1 MPDAALPSLHGV
13 TVLVVEDDEATGYI
27 LSKQLE
33 PTGAIVTT
41 VGNAI
46 QALDVLRS
54 RAVDVLVVDLLLPGG
69 MNGLELLA
77 NVPSGSRVAIAVTA
91 FDDTMTQERALRA
104 GFNLYPRKPVDP
116 QMLAQEIARRVA
128 TADL

>member
-54 RAVDVLVVDLLLPGG
+54 RAVDVLVVDLLLPG

-77 NVPSGSRVAIAVTA
+77 NVPPGARVAIAVTA

-104 GFNLYPRKPVDP
+104 GFNLYLRKPVDP
-116 QMLAQEIARRVA
+116 HVLAQEIAPRVGPR
-128 TADL
+128 

>member
-1 MPDAALPSLHGV
+1 MPDAALPSLQGV
-13 TVLVVEDDEATGYI
+13 KVLVVEDDEATGYI
-27 LSKQLE
+27 LSKQLG

-41 VGNAI
+41 VGDAT

-54 RAVDVLVVDLLLPGG
+54 RAVDVLVVDLLLPG

-77 NVPSGSRVAIAVTA
+77 NVPPGARLAIAVTA

-104 GFNLYPRKPVDP
+104 GFNLYLRKPVDP
-116 QMLAQEIARRVA
+116 HVLAQEIAPRVGPR
-128 TADL
+128 

>member
-1 MPDAALPSLHGV
+1 MPDAALPSLQGV
-13 TVLVVEDDEATGYI
+13 KVLVVEDDEATGYI
-27 LSKQLE
+27 LSK

-41 VGNAI
+41 VGDAT

-54 RAVDVLVVDLLLPGG
+54 RAVDVLVVDLLLPG

-77 NVPSGSRVAIAVTA
+77 NVPPGARLAIAVTA

-104 GFNLYPRKPVDP
+104 GFNLYLRKPVDP
-116 QMLAQEIARRVA
+116 HVLAQEIAPRVGPR
-128 TADL
+128 

>member
-1 MPDAALPSLHGV
+1 VPDAALPSLQGV
-13 TVLVVEDDEATGYI
+13 KVLVVEDDEATGYI
-27 LSKQLE
+27 LSKQLG

-41 VGNAI
+41 VGDAT

-54 RAVDVLVVDLLLPGG
+54 RAVDVLVVDLLLPG

-77 NVPSGSRVAIAVTA
+77 NVPPGARLAIAVTA

-104 GFNLYPRKPVDP
+104 GFNLYLRTPVDP
-116 QMLAQEIARRVA
+116 HVLAQEIARRVGPR
-128 TADL
+128 

>member
-1 MPDAALPSLHGV
+1 
-13 TVLVVEDDEATGYI
+13 
-27 LSKQLE
+27 
-33 PTGAIVTT
+33 
-41 VGNAI
+41 
-46 QALDVLRS
+46 
-54 RAVDVLVVDLLLPGG
+54 